1 MPTGIGMEPRTKP
14 NAIITKTGISS
25 TPPFLA
31 LLLVAAVALAA
42 VSTVVGSEARSF
54 GLISRQVTIIPTT
67 AKG

>member
-1 MPTGIGMEPRTKP
+1 MPTGIGIEPSSTPK
-14 NAIITKTGISS
+14 AIITKMGISS

-31 LLLVAAVALAA
+31 LLLLAAVALAA
-42 VSTVVGSEARSF
+42 VSTVVGSEARSL